1 VTVFGRLH
9 LLKNIIMAFKMK
21 HIGFGDTV
29 EAITK
34 AAGIKKVVDKISEAT
49 GKDCGCDKRK
59 EYLNKKFPY

>member
-1 VTVFGRLH
+1 
-9 LLKNIIMAFKMK
+9 MK
-21 HIGFGDTV
+21 SKQKGLGDTV

-34 AAGIKKVVDKISEAT
+34 ATGIKKVVEKISKVT

>member
-1 VTVFGRLH
+1 
-9 LLKNIIMAFKMK
+9 MAFKMK

>member
-1 VTVFGRLH
+1 
-9 LLKNIIMAFKMK
+9 MAFKMK

-34 AAGIKKVVDKISEAT
+34 ATGIKKVVDKISEAT

>member
-1 VTVFGRLH
+1 
-9 LLKNIIMAFKMK
+9 MAFKMK
-21 HIGFGDTV
+21 YRGFGDTI

-34 AAGIKKVVDKISEAT
+34 ATGIKTVVEKISEAT

>member
-1 VTVFGRLH
+1 
-9 LLKNIIMAFKMK
+9 MAFKMK
-21 HIGFGDTV
+21 HRGFGDTI

-34 AAGIKKVVDKISEAT
+34 ATGIKKVVEKISEAT

>member
-1 VTVFGRLH
+1 
-9 LLKNIIMAFKMK
+9 MK
-21 HIGFGDTV
+21 KQKGLGDTI

-34 AAGIKKVVDKISEAT
+34 TTGIKKVVEKISKAT

>member
-1 VTVFGRLH
+1 
-9 LLKNIIMAFKMK
+9 MAMK
-21 HIGFGDTV
+21 SKQKGLGDTI

-34 AAGIKKVVDKISEAT
+34 ATGIKKVVKKISEAT